1 MNIFQKIICIIR
13 FKLLKHRLLKFGEVH
28 YINGSETLPAPL
40 KKNEEEL
47 VMKKLAEGDESAR
60 ETLITHN
67 LRLVVYI
74 AKKFESK
81 SASVEDLISIG
92 TIGLIKAV
100 RTFNPE
106 KNIKLATYAS
116 RCIEN
121 EILMFL
127 RKSSQQKNEIS
138 IDEPLNVDWDGNEL
152 LISDI
157 LSCDEDSVN
166 CNIER
171 ESEHKLLLKAVSRL
185 SGREREIMEL
195 RFGLMVSASIL
206 KNKLQISWKFLSP
219 IYQGLKKDNF
229 KVEKRFRNVKFY
241 ITIWALVFAKA
252 LFIFINGALI
262 THNLR
267 IVLFFVL
274 THKFMN
280 DIIKI

>member
-13 FKLLKHRLLKFGEVH
+13 FKLLKHKLSKFGEVH

-92 TIGLIKAV
+92 TIGLIKAINSY
-100 RTFNPE
+100 NPE

-171 ESEHKLLLKAVSRL
+171 ESEHSYCLK
-185 SGREREIMEL
+185 
-195 RFGLMVSASIL
+195 
-206 KNKLQISWKFLSP
+206 Q
-219 IYQGLKKDNF
+219 
-229 KVEKRFRNVKFY
+229 
-241 ITIWALVFAKA
+241 
-252 LFIFINGALI
+252 
-262 THNLR
+262 
-267 IVLFFVL
+267 
-274 THKFMN
+274 
-280 DIIKI
+280 